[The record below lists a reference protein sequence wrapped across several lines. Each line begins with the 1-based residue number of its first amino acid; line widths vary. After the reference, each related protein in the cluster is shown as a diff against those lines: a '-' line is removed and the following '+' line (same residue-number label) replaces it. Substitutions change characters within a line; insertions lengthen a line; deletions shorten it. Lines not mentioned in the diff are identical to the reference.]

1 MATADLAKLKV
12 DDFSAALNSCFEIK
26 LPETKG
32 ARAATKVV
40 PLTLVKAEPN
50 GVALPKEK
58 TKPEDKVR
66 AGNGFA
72 LDFVASE
79 GHGLP
84 QGIYT
89 VDHAKLGTMNIFLVP
104 SGPVSGGFGYHTT
117 FG

>member
-1 MATADLAKLKV
+1 MAAVDLATLKV

-26 LPETKG
+26 LPDIKG

-50 GVALPKEK
+50 GVKLPEK
-58 TKPEDKVR
+58 ATSDDKIR
-66 AGNGFA
+66 AGGGFSLEFFA
-72 LDFVASE
+72 PQE
-79 GHGLP
+79 HGLP

-89 VDHAKLGTMNIFLVP
+89 VDHAKLGTMQVFLVP
-104 SGPVSGGFGYHTT
+104 SGPVPGGFGYHTT

>member
-12 DDFSAALNSCFEIK
+12 DDFSAALNTCFEIK

-32 ARAATKVV
+32 ARAATTVV

-50 GVALPKEK
+50 GVKLPEK
-58 TKPEDKVR
+58 ATSDDKMR
-66 AGNGFA
+66 AGGGFSLEFLA
-72 LDFVASE
+72 PE

-84 QGIYT
+84 QGMYT
-89 VDHAKLGTMNIFLVP
+89 VDHAKLGTMNVFLVP
-104 SGPVSGGFGYHTT
+104 SGPVPGGFGYHAT